1 MLKSYKLSLLWA
13 TVILV
18 LCLLK
23 PSGTMSKALLIPHLD
38 KIAHFGIHLIL
49 ACFMLYEYKQQYL
62 QIPIR
67 LLARRVI
74 IIGISYGIVI
84 ELLQRWTTTY
94 RIFDIWDI
102 FANITG
108 TICGALI
115 IIIFF
120 KKTNKYERF

>member
-1 MLKSYKLSLLWA
+1 MINHYKFSLLWA
-13 TVILV
+13 IVILV

-23 PSGTMSKALLIPHLD
+23 PSGNMSKALLIPHLD

-62 QIPIR
+62 QVPTR
-67 LLARRVI
+67 LLAIRVI

-108 TICGALI
+108 TICGALL
-115 IIIFF
+115 IIFF